1 MAEIRYGKRVSLEK
15 ELEKM
20 NARIKEMQNG
30 TPLLKEEVTEQE
42 IAMVVSRWTGIPVS
56 KMLEGEKEKLLKME
70 SLLEH
75 GVVGQKPPLIAISD
89 AVRRSRSG
97 IPGSQQAHGLLQIP
111 GPHRRGKDRDRQGR
125 GRVPLQ

>member
-1 MAEIRYGKRVSLEK
+1 VEPGKGNDKGVSQIKEEIDQLHQEEQRLEREGDLNRVAEIRYGKRVALEK

-20 NARIKEMQNG
+20 NSRIKEMQNG

-70 SLLEH
+70 ALLEQR
-75 GVVGQKPPLIAISD
+75 VVGQQPALLAISD
-89 AVRRSRSG
+89 AVRRS
-97 IPGSQQAHGLLQIP
+97 
-111 GPHRRGKDRDRQGR
+111 
-125 GRVPLQ
+125 